1 MRFLCFLLLFAGG
14 AFAAPPVLEREADK
28 QEKPLLSAESPPSA
42 LELLRGAVRPPANS
56 ASRKRKA
63 ENSRPGRQRAPRGPE
78 SEDLRQIL
86 HAPDSETLKK
96 ILDRQKKRD
105 FLKKLCEAQKRFA
118 NIPSACY
125 RLKPFDS
132 ASDPFCLRLRLKDL
146 EPEILRA
153 ALALSVLSRACRRH
167 LQMQLKILN
176 YRKLRKRE
184 GAPFPFS
191 AETEENTFL

>member
-42 LELLRGAVRPPANS
+42 LEL
-56 ASRKRKA
+56 SRKRKA
-63 ENSRPGRQRAPRGPE
+63 ENSRPGRERAPRGPE
-78 SEDLRQIL
+78 SEALRQIL

-105 FLKKLCEAQKRFA
+105 FLKKLCEAQKRFS

-125 RLKPFDS
+125 QLKPFDS

-153 ALALSVLSRACRRH
+153 ALALSVLSGACRRH

-176 YRKLRKRE
+176 YRKLRKKE
-184 GAPFPFS
+184 GAIFPFS